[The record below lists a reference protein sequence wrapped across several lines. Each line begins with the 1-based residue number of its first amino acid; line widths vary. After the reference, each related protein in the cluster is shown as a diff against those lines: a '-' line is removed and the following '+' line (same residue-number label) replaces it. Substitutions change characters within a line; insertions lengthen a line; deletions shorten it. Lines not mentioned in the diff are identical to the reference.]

1 MYFKTR
7 KEGKFRTVREV
18 GIVTTQKTL
27 KSNGIEN
34 PNKNSFSPEMYL
46 GGRVGGDNAEVLV

>member
-1 MYFKTR
+1 M
-7 KEGKFRTVREV
+7 

-46 GGRVGGDNAEVLV
+46 GGRVGGDNAEVLVLGQNIYLTLN